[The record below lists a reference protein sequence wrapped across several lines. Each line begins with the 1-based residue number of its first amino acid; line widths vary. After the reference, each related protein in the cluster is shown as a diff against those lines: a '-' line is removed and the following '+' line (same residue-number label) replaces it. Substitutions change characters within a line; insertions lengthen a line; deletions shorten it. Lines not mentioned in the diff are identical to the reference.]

1 MKIKLSVL
9 ALFISMLLTGQVLAF
24 DLDGLS
30 YSVLNPNDVQ
40 VTGRESGNSATDI
53 VIPDT
58 VVDSGTTYDVTAIG
72 ENAFNT
78 NALTSV
84 IIPDSVTDIGDGA
97 FADNALFSVIIPDS
111 VTTVGAGAFAY
122 NALTSVIIPDSVTT
136 IGAGAFAYNALASV
150 IIPDSVTTTGAGA
163 FAYNALTNV
172 IIPDSVTTIG
182 AGAFAYNA
190 LTSVIIPDSVTTI
203 GEGAFADNALTSVII
218 PDSVTTIGAGAFA
231 YNALASVIIPDS
243 VTTIGEGAFADN
255 ALVSVII
262 PNSVT
267 TIGDDAFY
275 NNAFTSAA
283 FRGDFG
289 NFNLNMF
296 NSNPTLATITYCD
309 VKAGWPQGFNNSST
323 IVVTTPISCS
333 PPDAPTIDSVVPG
346 NAQVIIATTPG
357 ADNGS
362 PITSYTAFCF
372 GDTLIFGASPTSPI
386 TVSGLTNDVSYACAV
401 TAANDVGTSP
411 SSAVSAPFTP
421 VGPPPGC

>member
-1 MKIKLSVL
+1 MKIKLTVL
-9 ALFISMLLTGQVLAF
+9 AFFISMLLTGQVLAF
-24 DLDGLS
+24 DVGGLS
-30 YSVLNPNDVQ
+30 YSAINATDVE
-40 VTGRESGNSATDI
+40 VTGRASGNTATDI
-53 VIPDT
+53 VIPDA
-58 VVDSGTTYDVTAIG
+58 VVDSGITYDVTIIG
-72 ENAFNT
+72 NYAFQS
-78 NALTSV
+78 NALT
-84 IIPDSVTDIGDGA
+84 
-97 FADNALFSVIIPDS
+97 
-111 VTTVGAGAFAY
+111 
-122 NALTSVIIPDSVTT
+122 
-136 IGAGAFAYNALASV
+136 
-150 IIPDSVTTTGAGA
+150 
-163 FAYNALTNV
+163 
-172 IIPDSVTTIG
+172 
-182 AGAFAYNA
+182 
-190 LTSVIIPDSVTTI
+190 
-203 GEGAFADNALTSVII
+203 
-218 PDSVTTIGAGAFA
+218 
-231 YNALASVIIPDS
+231 SVIIPDS

-289 NFNLNMF
+289 NFNLKMF

-411 SSAVSAPFTP
+411 ASGISAPVTP
-421 VGPPPGC
+421 VAPPPGC